1 MTPDITT
8 QCHRAG
14 ELGILTHQKTNTARD
29 TRDTV
34 TPDLTPGSPADCPVL
49 RWTSEHIIPA
59 RRSLPLLIATF
70 LRFILNQ
77 ML

>member
-29 TRDTV
+29 TRDTRDTV
-34 TPDLTPGSPADCPVL
+34 TPDLTPGSPAG
-49 RWTSEHIIPA
+49 
-59 RRSLPLLIATF
+59 LPSP
-70 LRFILNQ
+70 Q
-77 ML
+77 MDQ

>member
-8 QCHRAG
+8 QCHTAG

-34 TPDLTPGSPADCPVL
+34 TPDLTPGSPAG
-49 RWTSEHIIPA
+49 
-59 RRSLPLLIATF
+59 LPSP
-70 LRFILNQ
+70 Q
-77 ML
+77 MDQ